1 MKITVHMLTDH
12 GFSRINRGSSG
23 DLKTAVYGGSTRLR
37 ISSQCQKYDWK
48 VQVRKQAALDNK
60 AGFGAVRLS
69 AQSFLKSL
77 LEQDF
82 LTDKER
88 DYFFGGDPGVD
99 NITVKKETPAGKF
112 INLIWEVKDE
122 SEKAKAERLKKA
134 QAEGAEEV
142 SDAKEEAGKNL
153 LFLTEDEFQTWRGL
167 CKRIAQ
173 GARFAD
179 KGNKTTS
186 GILDLEGERA
196 IDLFGEGDFLVSASG
211 RMIAVNK
218 AKSVDAASWV
228 QNAIGITPMD
238 AEDDYFTA
246 IDDLKKDQGA
256 GMLGTAQY
264 ATGIVYQHLKFD
276 VDLLAEN
283 LGKPK
288 AEVLDNLAYYLGVIL
303 SRPLRS
309 EGAET
314 LYAVIETTQSN
325 RSTVQEATFEDP
337 KVVRHLTASGA
348 VTRLR
353 DAIDKSRRRYSE
365 TGTVL
370 EWGRLSENDPSL
382 AEVLNTIKSL

>member
-12 GFSRINRGSSG
+12 GFSRINRGASG

-60 AGFGAVRLS
+60 PGFGSVRLS

-77 LEQDF
+77 LEPGF
-82 LTDKER
+82 LTNKER
-88 DYFFGGDPGVD
+88 DYFFGGDPGVEA
-99 NITVKKETPAGKF
+99 ITVKKETPAGKF
-112 INLIWEVKDE
+112 INLIWEVKSERSATEEE
-122 SEKAKAERLKKA
+122 SE
-134 QAEGAEEV
+134 
-142 SDAKEEAGKNL
+142 AKEEAGKNL
-153 LFLTEDEFQTWRGL
+153 MFLTEDEFQTWREL

-173 GARFAD
+173 GARFAT
-179 KGNKTTS
+179 KGNTKNT
-186 GILDLEGERA
+186 GVLNLEGEKA

-211 RMIAVNK
+211 RMNAVNK
-218 AKSVDAASWV
+218 AKSIDAASWV
-228 QNAIGITPMD
+228 QNALGITPMD

-283 LGKPK
+283 LGKPVV
-288 AEVLDNLAYYLGVIL
+288 EVLDQLAYYLGVIL
-303 SRPLRS
+303 AHPLRS

-314 LYAVIETTQSN
+314 LYAVIETTRSN
-325 RSTVQEATFEDP
+325 RITCQEATFEDP

-348 VTRLR
+348 VTRLK
-353 DAIDKSRRRYSE
+353 DAIHKSRHRY
-365 TGTVL
+365 GDAGVML

-382 AEVLNTIKSL
+382 AEVLNTIKNL